1 MAKRLF
7 DFFFSI
13 IGLVI
18 LSPLF
23 IVISLFIAFGSKGG
37 VFYLQKRVG
46 IRNKDFNI
54 IKFRTM
60 YSGSDKKGLL
70 TIGDH
75 DSRITKTAKWLRK
88 YKLDELPQF
97 FNILKGD
104 MSFVGP
110 RPEVRK
116 YVDLYTPEQ
125 QLVLTVRP
133 GLTDFASLEYIN
145 ENEILIN
152 YPDPEKAYVE
162 IIMPEKLGL
171 NLQYIKE
178 GNLIKDL
185 GIILKTIKRIIS

>member
-7 DFFFSI
+7 DFFFSL

-18 LSPLF
+18 LTPLL
-23 IVISLFIAFGSKGG
+23 IVISLLIAFDSKGG

-46 IRNKDFNI
+46 KRNKDFYI

-60 YSGSDKKGLL
+60 YSGSDKEGLL
-70 TIGDH
+70 TIGEH
-75 DSRITKTAKWLRK
+75 DSRITKTGKWLRK
-88 YKLDELPQF
+88 YKLDELPQL

-116 YVDLYTPEQ
+116 YVDLYTTKQ
-125 QLVLTVRP
+125 QMVLTVRP

-145 ENEILIN
+145 ENEILSS
-152 YPDPEKAYVE
+152 YPDPEKAYIE
-162 IIMPEKLGL
+162 IIMPEKLAL
-171 NLQYIKE
+171 NLRYIKE
-178 GNLIKDL
+178 WNLMTDF
-185 GIILKTIKRIIS
+185 GIILKTISRIVF

>member
-7 DFFFSI
+7 DFIFSI

-18 LSPLF
+18 LSPLLIF
-23 IVISLFIAFGSKGG
+23 ISLLIAFGSKDG

-46 IRNKDFNI
+46 IRNKDFYI

-60 YSGSDKKGLL
+60 YSGSDKEGLL

-75 DSRITKTAKWLRK
+75 DSRITKTGKWLRK

-104 MSFVGP
+104 MSIVGP

-125 QLVLTVRP
+125 QMVLMVRP

-145 ENEILIN
+145 ENEILST

-162 IIMPEKLGL
+162 IIMPEKLAL
-171 NLQYIKE
+171 NLRYIKE
-178 GNLIKDL
+178 GNLMTDF
-185 GIILKTIKRIIS
+185 GIIMKTITRIVS